1 MGRKT
6 IPLLLPQSVARW
18 SLAMLILAW
27 TSGLIMLWQPPIVAS
42 AVFAATA
49 MRCLGGYVSSHD
61 EKDDYTSYCWYGVS
75 DFSCTSSPLSLTDTI

>member
-27 TSGLIMLWQPPIVAS
+27 TLGLIMLWQPPIVAS

-75 DFSCTSSPLSLTDTI
+75 ILPFMSFPSPLDTI

>member
-18 SLAMLILAW
+18 SLAILILAW
-27 TSGLIMLWQPPIVAS
+27 TIVLIILWQPPILAS
-42 AVFAATA
+42 VVFAATA

-75 DFSCTSSPLSLTDTI
+75 ILFFSRFPQGSMDII